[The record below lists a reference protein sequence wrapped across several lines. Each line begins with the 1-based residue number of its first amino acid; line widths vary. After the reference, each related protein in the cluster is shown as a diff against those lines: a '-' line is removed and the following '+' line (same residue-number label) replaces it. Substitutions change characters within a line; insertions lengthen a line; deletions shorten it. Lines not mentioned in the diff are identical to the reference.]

1 MPTGALSPVP
11 ASCPYILN
19 EGDTMSK
26 AYLILQDGSV
36 FEGEGFG
43 AAADG
48 VGELVF
54 NTGVVGYIET
64 LTDPSYY
71 GQIVMQT
78 FPMIGNYGIIE
89 EDFEG
94 ECHIR
99 GYVAREWCRQPSNFR
114 SQYTVDEFLKRHGVP
129 GICGVDTRAI
139 TQRIRE
145 SGVMNAMICAEVP
158 KDLSALLSY
167 AVTGGVAKTS
177 AKAKEVF
184 PAAGEKRRA
193 VTLVDY
199 GTKRNIIRELQSR
212 GCEVTVVPADT
223 AAAEILAGHPD
234 GVMLSNG
241 PGDPAENTGCIAEIQ
256 KLLGKVPL
264 FGLCLGHQMMA
275 LAAGGQ
281 TTKLKYGHRGGNQPV
296 IDVKTGHTYITSQNH
311 GYAVVSE
318 SLPAGEVRWINANDR
333 TCEGVDYPEW
343 NAFSVQF
350 HPEAC
355 AGPRDTSVLFDRF
368 VDMMKG

>member
-1 MPTGALSPVP
+1 
-11 ASCPYILN
+11 
-19 EGDTMSK
+19 MSK
-26 AYLILQDGSV
+26 AYLILEDGTV

-43 AAADG
+43 AAATG
-48 VGELVF
+48 LGELVF

-78 FPMIGNYGIIE
+78 FPMVGNYGIIE

-94 ECHIR
+94 ECAVK
-99 GYVAREWCRQPSNFR
+99 GYVVREWCRKPSNFR
-114 SQYTVDEFLKRHGVP
+114 SQYDLDAFLKAKGVP
-129 GICGVDTRAI
+129 GICGIDTRAV

-145 SGVMNAMICAEVP
+145 RGVMNAMIADRVP
-158 KDLSALLSY
+158 EDLSALKNY
-167 AVTGGVAKTS
+167 AVTGGVAAVS
-177 AKAKEVF
+177 AKECALYPPVGPKQCD
-184 PAAGEKRRA
+184 
-193 VTLVDY
+193 VTLIDY
-199 GTKRNIIRELQSR
+199 GTKRNIVRELQGR
-212 GCEVTVVPADT
+212 GCAVMVVPPT
-223 AAAEILAGHPD
+223 VSAEAILSGQPD

-241 PGDPAENTGCIAEIQ
+241 PGDPAENTACIDEIK
-256 KLLGKVPL
+256 KLLGKVPM

-296 IDVKTGHTYITSQNH
+296 IDKVTGHTYITSQNH

-318 SLPAGEVRWINANDR
+318 SLPTGSVRFVNANDG

-343 NAFSVQF
+343 RSFSVQF

-368 VDMMKG
+368 IELMKG